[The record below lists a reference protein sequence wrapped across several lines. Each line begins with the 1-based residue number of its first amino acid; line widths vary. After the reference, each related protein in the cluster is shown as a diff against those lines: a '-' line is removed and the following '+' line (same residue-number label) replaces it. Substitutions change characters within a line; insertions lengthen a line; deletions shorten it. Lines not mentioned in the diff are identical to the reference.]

1 VYVYVFLLVPS
12 LCPSADVSIDEQQVI
27 YYPASTDI
35 SMSITTEHSEAID
48 VNIISRHNLQSKKE
62 NDIKLF
68 FLNLLCY

>member
-27 YYPASTDI
+27 YYPP
-35 SMSITTEHSEAID
+35 SMSITNEHSEAID
-48 VNIISRHNLQSKKE
+48 VNIISHNNFQSKKE

-68 FLNLLCY
+68 FYFIK